1 MNQKCGIPPLV
12 DKKGGKCLEPIM
24 FVAII
29 AGLILLLLI
38 VGAPLKP
45 IRLIGQ
51 GITKFVIGAVFLFF
65 LNILGSQVGIHV
77 PINLITSGV
86 AGLLGIP
93 GVAALTAIDYW
104 VI

>member
-1 MNQKCGIPPLV
+1 M
-12 DKKGGKCLEPIM
+12 EPVV

-45 IRLIGQ
+45 IRYVGQ
-51 GITKFVIGAVFLFF
+51 VVIKLVIGAVFLFF
-65 LNILGSQVGIHV
+65 LNTLGNQVGIHV
-77 PINLITSGV
+77 PINFVTSAIAGV
-86 AGLLGIP
+86 LGIP
-93 GVAALTAIDYW
+93 GVAALAAIDYW

>member
-1 MNQKCGIPPLV
+1 M
-12 DKKGGKCLEPIM
+12 EPVV

-45 IRLIGQ
+45 IRYAGQ
-51 GITKFVIGAVFLFF
+51 VVIKLVIGAVFLFF
-65 LNILGSQVGIHV
+65 LNTLGNQVGIHV
-77 PINLITSGV
+77 PINFVTSAIAGV
-86 AGLLGIP
+86 LGIP
-93 GVAALTAIDYW
+93 GVAALAAIDYW

>member
-1 MNQKCGIPPLV
+1 
-12 DKKGGKCLEPIM
+12 LEPVV

-45 IRLIGQ
+45 IRYVGQ
-51 GITKFVIGAVFLFF
+51 MVIKLVIGAVFLFF
-65 LNILGSQVGIHV
+65 LNTLGNQVGIHV
-77 PINLITSGV
+77 PINFVTSAIAGV
-86 AGLLGIP
+86 LGIP
-93 GVAALTAIDYW
+93 GVAALAAIDYW